1 MLPSFSSY
9 QSMAGSF
16 NPASCRSL
24 LLPLRLR
31 LRLLLLL
38 LAAAVSGATG
48 SYDPKAFC
56 SKTTDVAS
64 CLRVYPTLPDDVA
77 KSQDNEQLYTRLYD
91 YCGVKI
97 YEASSLAESMI
108 ATTTA
113 ADPVIIATFFPQWK
127 GDEAITT
134 KTHPGKCLLSC
145 NKTIGD
151 VDAIQTCGNTYMEDR
166 PPMIHQN
173 LTVLFHGGHPLPLCK
188 SGCPERSSSEGEA
201 ILATKFKYI
210 WTLLDLLE
218 AVLPEY
224 LSETATGA
232 KHKTTTPS
240 PAAASTAP

>member
-1 MLPSFSSY
+1 MQSLRFDRPDHNSSK
-9 QSMAGSF
+9 QLASSATF
-16 NPASCRSL
+16 ARPFPAIRASTTRGGLRQCGQDSVTDHEQTSNDEPTRIHDNGGHLLEICSL

-91 YCGVKI
+91 YCEVKI

-113 ADPVIIATFFPQWK
+113 ADPVIIPTFFPRWK
-127 GDEAITT
+127 GTT
-134 KTHPGKCLLSC
+134 LAKVTCDGPKPSSLTASRMVSDQWSLVSPVTFDRWPALLYF
-145 NKTIGD
+145 G
-151 VDAIQTCGNTYMEDR
+151 
-166 PPMIHQN
+166 
-173 LTVLFHGGHPLPLCK
+173 
-188 SGCPERSSSEGEA
+188 
-201 ILATKFKYI
+201 
-210 WTLLDLLE
+210 
-218 AVLPEY
+218 
-224 LSETATGA
+224 
-232 KHKTTTPS
+232 
-240 PAAASTAP
+240 

>member
-1 MLPSFSSY
+1 MLRQQAAGELGNLCSS
-9 QSMAGSF
+9 
-16 NPASCRSL
+16 
-24 LLPLRLR
+24 LRLAPAPR
-31 LRLLLLL
+31 E
-38 LAAAVSGATG
+38 AACGISGATG

-64 CLRVYPTLPDDVA
+64 CPRVYPTLPDDVA

-108 ATTTA
+108 ATTTT

-134 KTHPGKCLLSC
+134 KTPPGKCLLSY

-151 VDAIQTCGNTYMEDR
+151 VDDIQTCGNTYMEDR

-173 LTVLFHGGHPLPLCK
+173 LTVLFHGGHPLPLCLRL
-188 SGCPERSSSEGEA
+188 PPVLNIRRRHHLPLQRPRRHEQ
-201 ILATKFKYI
+201 
-210 WTLLDLLE
+210 LDIYVQHLIHSL
-218 AVLPEY
+218 
-224 LSETATGA
+224 
-232 KHKTTTPS
+232 
-240 PAAASTAP
+240 